1 MKSLQNIIH
10 EKLHLQSDKIKET
23 ETEYTFDLETL
34 GTLTINVPF
43 SLYIPSR
50 FETVEIV
57 KIIKTTDEFD
67 EDVWAFYTNDKDL
80 DEKWRTVTLSAL
92 GVKNLFI
99 NCPKSNNQRV
109 CAPLIGYV
117 NNGKYVGKRLGI
129 RVAHL
134 GDTIIDYKN

>member
-1 MKSLQNIIH
+1 MKSLKNIIH

-67 EDVWAFYTNDKDL
+67 EDVWAFYTSDKDL
-80 DEKWRTVTLSAL
+80 DEDWRTVTLSAL

-99 NCPKSNNQRV
+99 TCPKSNNQRV